1 MLNEI
6 ERGSAAALIVEE
18 EERLL
23 ARVEARVTLGDEEG
37 ETVERAEAADFDRE
51 LISLRDAMAEAK
63 PEDLASLVE
72 QMTRLAAIRERVGG
86 ARSLPVDVSSP
97 YFAHMVLRQ
106 GPAAASDRRRDV
118 LVGKRGFID
127 RRSNVQIVDWRN
139 APISQVYYR
148 YDEGDDY
155 EETVDGR
162 TLAGVVE
169 VRRNVSIHKARLR
182 RIGSPQG
189 TFVRDARGVWREAVG
204 SAVPT
209 LQGGQGSAA
218 RAPVPPPSAIA
229 RGGRGRRQGGAAGQ
243 QARSGANGKAGA
255 GGASGKLGVHTGP
268 VHRADK
274 HLPEIAALIDREQF
288 DLITS
293 PSSGLVVLQGG
304 AGSGKT
310 TVALHRMAYLN
321 FADRSRFRAGGMLFV
336 VPSEALV
343 RYVSSVLPALGV
355 SGVAVTTYRAW
366 ARNTR
371 QKLLPG
377 SPGKYTGGASDSVV
391 RLKKH
396 PALLAMC
403 EDLVHDK
410 VVATEAA
417 LEAALAGAEGGLAVL
432 ARWRELE
439 GMALVPRLRRVYR
452 WLSSAG
458 EGAVPAATRVR
469 SESALKALG
478 TRADDVMADWGELM
492 TDRPR
497 LTAGLV
503 DAGAATAREIEA
515 LITWCTGQLN
525 EPPEQPV
532 DTDGQPI
539 ESVDGRAVDEDDR
552 AGRLDEEDDAL
563 LLRLVQLKRGALSAR
578 GVDPIEYQHVA
589 IDEAQDRAAVEV
601 KVLVEATHAEG
612 GDPDAR
618 SVTIAGD
625 TAQRLV
631 FDNHFFGWRELL
643 EAVGLPAAV
652 MRPLRLS
659 YRSTAEVMQLA
670 RYILGPELAP
680 EEPLY
685 ARPGAPVEVHE
696 LGGIG
701 EAVAFLGDAL
711 RGLASR
717 EPTASVAVIAR
728 YPEQADVYHEGL
740 VRAEVPSL
748 RRVRRSDFRFEPG
761 VDVTDVSQ
769 VKGLE
774 FDYVVM
780 VDVNAATYSDT
791 VEARHLLHIGA
802 TRAAYQL
809 WLIATTAPSPLLPP
823 AE

>member
-6 ERGSAAALIVEE
+6 ERGTDAARIVEE

-23 ARVEARVTLGDEEG
+23 ARVEARVTLGDDDG
-37 ETVERAEAADFDRE
+37 EIVERAEAADFDRE
-51 LISLRDAMAEAK
+51 LISLRDAIAEAK

-86 ARSLPVDVSSP
+86 AKALPVDISSP

-106 GPAAASDRRRDV
+106 GPVGAADERRRDV

-155 EETVDGR
+155 EEAVDGR
-162 TLAGVVE
+162 TLSGVVE
-169 VRRNVSIHKARLR
+169 VRRNVSIAKAKLR
-182 RIGSPQG
+182 RIGAPQG
-189 TFVRDARGVWREAVG
+189 TFVRDARGIWREAVG

-209 LQGGQGSAA
+209 LQGGQGTAA
-218 RAPVPPPSAIA
+218 RAPMPPPSAIA
-229 RGGRGRRQGGAAGQ
+229 RRGGRGKQRPGAQPATHGPAAAG
-243 QARSGANGKAGA
+243 R
-255 GGASGKLGVHTGP
+255 LGVHTGP

-288 DLITS
+288 DAITS

-310 TVALHRMAYLN
+310 TVALHRIAYLN
-321 FADRSRFRAGGMLFV
+321 FADRGRFRAGSLLFV

-366 ARNTR
+366 ARTTR

-377 SPGKYTGGASDSVV
+377 SPGKYTSGAPDAVV

-396 PALLAMC
+396 PALLPLC
-403 EDLVHDK
+403 ED
-410 VVATEAA
+410 VVRDRAA
-417 LEAALAGAEGGLAVL
+417 AIERELEAALVDAEGGAAVL
-432 ARWRELE
+432 ARYRELA
-439 GMALVPRLRRVYR
+439 GLALVPRLRRVYR
-452 WLSSAG
+452 WVQAQPDAALS
-458 EGAVPAATRVR
+458 AASRVR
-469 SESALKALG
+469 AESALKALG
-478 TRADDVMADWGELM
+478 ARADDVLSLWGDLM
-492 TDRPR
+492 TDRAR

-503 DAGAATAREIEA
+503 ERGAATAREVESMV
-515 LITWCTGQLN
+515 TWCTGQLSD
-525 EPPEQPV
+525 PPEQPV
-532 DTDGQPI
+532 DSEGRAI
-539 ESVDGRAVDEDDR
+539 ESVDGRAVDEDER
-552 AGRLDEEDDAL
+552 AGRMDEEDDAV
-563 LLRLVQLKRGALSAR
+563 LLRLIQIARGGLAAR

-631 FDNHFFGWRELL
+631 FDNHFLGWRELI

-670 RYILGPELAP
+670 RYILGPDLAP
-680 EEPLY
+680 EDPLY

-696 LGGIG
+696 VGGVG

-711 RGLASR
+711 RGLSSR

-728 YPEQADVYHEGL
+728 YPEQADVYYDGL
-740 VRAEVPSL
+740 LRAEVPSL

-780 VDVNAATYSDT
+780 VDVNASTYGDA
-791 VEARHLLHIGA
+791 VESRHLLHIGA
-802 TRAAYQL
+802 TRAAHQL
-809 WLIATTAPSPLLPP
+809 WLVATSEPSPLLPP
-823 AE
+823 QE

>member
-371 QKLLPG
+371 QKLDAYGRRHRRQRAP
-377 SPGKYTGGASDSVV
+377 A
-391 RLKKH
+391 RRKH
-396 PALLAMC
+396 RH
-403 EDLVHDK
+403 ERNG
-410 VVATEAA
+410 
-417 LEAALAGAEGGLAVL
+417 AGARSRAAPDPDGRKG
-432 ARWRELE
+432 R
-439 GMALVPRLRRVYR
+439 
-452 WLSSAG
+452 AG
-458 EGAVPAATRVR
+458 PAAPEAGDAHCRQ
-469 SESALKALG
+469 G
-478 TRADDVMADWGELM
+478 F
-492 TDRPR
+492 RPLPPHPR
-497 LTAGLV
+497 RN
-503 DAGAATAREIEA
+503 GAAIA
-515 LITWCTGQLN
+515 
-525 EPPEQPV
+525 
-532 DTDGQPI
+532 GQPH
-539 ESVDGRAVDEDDR
+539 RYAAYR
-552 AGRLDEEDDAL
+552 QAQPRRLDEDHGL
-563 LLRLVQLKRGALSAR
+563 GSSPS
-578 GVDPIEYQHVA
+578 GHHP
-589 IDEAQDRAAVEV
+589 
-601 KVLVEATHAEG
+601 HAC
-612 GDPDAR
+612 
-618 SVTIAGD
+618 
-625 TAQRLV
+625 
-631 FDNHFFGWRELL
+631 
-643 EAVGLPAAV
+643 
-652 MRPLRLS
+652 
-659 YRSTAEVMQLA
+659 
-670 RYILGPELAP
+670 
-680 EEPLY
+680 
-685 ARPGAPVEVHE
+685 
-696 LGGIG
+696 
-701 EAVAFLGDAL
+701 
-711 RGLASR
+711 
-717 EPTASVAVIAR
+717 
-728 YPEQADVYHEGL
+728 
-740 VRAEVPSL
+740 
-748 RRVRRSDFRFEPG
+748 
-761 VDVTDVSQ
+761 
-769 VKGLE
+769 
-774 FDYVVM
+774 
-780 VDVNAATYSDT
+780 
-791 VEARHLLHIGA
+791 
-802 TRAAYQL
+802 
-809 WLIATTAPSPLLPP
+809 
-823 AE
+823 

>member
-6 ERGSAAALIVEE
+6 EKGTDADRIVEE

-23 ARVEARVTLGDEEG
+23 ARVEARVAMGDEEG
-37 ETVERAEAADFDRE
+37 EQTERAGTADYDRE
-51 LISLRDAMAEAK
+51 LISLRDAIGEAK

-86 ARSLPVDVSSP
+86 ARALPIDMSSP

-106 GPAAASDRRRDV
+106 GEPGSEVRRDV

-155 EETVDGR
+155 EEAVDGR

-169 VRRNVSIHKARLR
+169 VRRNVSINKARLR
-182 RIGSPQG
+182 RIGAPQG
-189 TFVRDARGVWREAVG
+189 TFVRDARGIWREAVG

-209 LQGGQGSAA
+209 LQGGQGKAA
-218 RAPVPPPSAIA
+218 RAPVPAGGLA
-229 RGGRGRRQGGAAGQ
+229 RRGKRGGKRGAAP
-243 QARSGANGKAGA
+243 AP
-255 GGASGKLGVHTGP
+255 GGRLGVHHGP

-310 TVALHRMAYLN
+310 TVALHRIAYLN
-321 FADRSRFRAGGMLFV
+321 FADRARFRTNQMLFV

-343 RYVSSVLPALGV
+343 RYVAAVLPALGV
-355 SGVAVTTYRAW
+355 SGVVVTTYRSW
-366 ARNTR
+366 ARSTR
-371 QKLLPG
+371 QKLLPD
-377 SPGKYTGGASDSVV
+377 SPGKSTGGAPDAVV

-396 PALLAMC
+396 PALLAVC
-403 EDLVHDK
+403 EQLARDK
-410 VVATEAA
+410 VAATD
-417 LEAALAGAEGGLAVL
+417 AELSRELGGGVERGGEVL
-432 ARWRELE
+432 ARWRELD
-439 GMALVPRLRRVYR
+439 GTALVPRLRRLYR
-452 WLSSAG
+452 WLGSS
-458 EGAVPAATRVR
+458 GAAALPAATRVR
-469 SESALKALG
+469 AESLVKALG
-478 TRADDVMADWGELM
+478 TRADDVMADWGELF
-492 TDRPR
+492 TDRAR
-497 LTAGLV
+497 LTAALV
-503 DAGAATAREIEA
+503 EPGVATAREVNTLVDWCAAQLSEPSEA
-515 LITWCTGQLN
+515 
-525 EPPEQPV
+525 PV
-532 DTDGQPI
+532 DGEGRPI
-539 ESVDGRAVDEDDR
+539 ESVDGRSFDEDNP
-552 AGRLDEEDDAL
+552 AGRLDEEDDPV

-578 GVDPIEYQHVA
+578 GGDPIEYQHVA
-589 IDEAQDRAAVEV
+589 IDEAQDRSAVEV
-601 KVLVEATHAEG
+601 KVLVEATHADR
-612 GDPDAR
+612 GDPTAR

-631 FDNHFFGWRELL
+631 FDNHFHGWGELL
-643 EAVGLPAAV
+643 EAVGQPAAV

-670 RYILGPELAP
+670 RYILGPDLAP
-680 EEPLY
+680 EEPLF
-685 ARPGAPVEVHE
+685 ARSGAPVEVHE
-696 LGGIG
+696 LGGVG

-711 RGLASR
+711 RGLSSR

-728 YPEQADVYHEGL
+728 YPEQADLYYDGL
-740 VRAEVPSL
+740 LRAEVPSL
-748 RRVRRSDFRFEPG
+748 RRVRRHDFRFEPG
-761 VDVTDVSQ
+761 VDVTDVTQ

-780 VDVNAATYSDT
+780 VDVNAATYSET
-791 VEARHLLHIGA
+791 VEARHLLHIGV
-802 TRAAYQL
+802 TRAAHQL
-809 WLIATTAPSPLLPP
+809 WLVTTQDPSPLIPP
-823 AE
+823 PE